1 MVRVVGETYRTRGWV
16 VTLPV
21 LEPRSWVVEPVVPVT
36 RGVREVEPRLGVR
49 DEPLEGRTVTPDERV
64 ELPDERVEPP
74 DCRIVPPDDLDEPP
88 EDDRVDPWER
98 DWLLPTDERVEPDEL
113 LMDDP
118 ELRVEPDEEL
128 PRELPRWASATGARS
143 IVTRASRGRKI
154 KREKVMVRMVLVQ
167 LGARGKS
174 RHNRTAKSVPN
185 HNRD

>member
-64 ELPDERVEPP
+64 EPP
-74 DCRIVPPDDLDEPP
+74 DCRTVPPDDLDEPP

-118 ELRVEPDEEL
+118 ELRVESDEEL
-128 PRELPRWASATGARS
+128 PRELPR
-143 IVTRASRGRKI
+143 
-154 KREKVMVRMVLVQ
+154 
-167 LGARGKS
+167 
-174 RHNRTAKSVPN
+174 
-185 HNRD
+185 